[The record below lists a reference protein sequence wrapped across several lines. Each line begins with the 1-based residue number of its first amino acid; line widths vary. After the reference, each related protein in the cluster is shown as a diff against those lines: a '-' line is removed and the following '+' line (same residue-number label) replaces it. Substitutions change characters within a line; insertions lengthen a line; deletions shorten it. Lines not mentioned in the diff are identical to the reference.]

1 VVIPSFNY
9 GHFVTEAVDSALAQ
23 TYADREVLVVDDGS
37 TDDTR
42 QRLAPYG
49 DRIRYLYQEN
59 RGLSA
64 ARNAG
69 VRAARGE
76 YVALLDADDVW
87 HPQKLE
93 LQMAYLAAHPEVGL
107 LGAERTKERPARWP
121 ALGRAA
127 GLAARTITLEQ
138 LVVCSRFGPSS
149 VVIARRCFEAIGY
162 FDPALRSVEDRHLW
176 LRIAARF
183 AVRKLESVLWW
194 YRVHE
199 GSMCCQARRMEEYEA
214 KVLQDLL
221 ANTHELR
228 GRPLLRRRA
237 LGRAA
242 FSAAVRYTGAGH
254 HGLALGRLLRSWL
267 QWPFPFRRTE
277 VVRRLIRP
285 RALAVILLRL
295 LRLRRSPGWPRG
307 TMNPGRQAAG
317 VPGSGPV
324 GRADAQP

>member
-1 VVIPSFNY
+1 VVIPSYNY

-23 TYADREVLVVDDGS
+23 TYAHREVIVVDDGS
-37 TDDTR
+37 ADDTR
-42 QRLAPYG
+42 QRLAAYG
-49 DRIRYLYQEN
+49 DRVRYLYQEN

-69 VRAARGE
+69 IRAARGA

-121 ALGRAA
+121 ALGRSA
-127 GLAARTITLEQ
+127 GLAARAITLEQ
-138 LVVCSRFGPSS
+138 LVICSRFGPSS
-149 VVIARRCFEAIGY
+149 VVIARRCLEAVGY

-176 LRIAARF
+176 VRIALRF
-183 AVRKLESVLWW
+183 PVHKLDSVLWW

-199 GSMCCQARRMEEYEA
+199 GSMCYQAQRMEEYEA
-214 KVLQDLL
+214 KVLRELL
-221 ANTHELR
+221 ADTDALR

-242 FSAAVRYTGAGH
+242 FSAAVRYAGAGRH
-254 HGLALGRLLRSWL
+254 WVALSRVLQSLAR
-267 QWPFPFRRTE
+267 WPLPFRRSE
-277 VVRRLIRP
+277 VVKRLIRP
-285 RALAVILLRL
+285 RALAVILLRI
-295 LRLRRSPGWPRG
+295 LRLKRRPG
-307 TMNPGRQAAG
+307 
-317 VPGSGPV
+317 
-324 GRADAQP
+324 